1 MKDKYIKEV
10 QEFLDGYDTT
20 TTTTTTKEKQKD
32 KTLDE
37 MIEEFL
43 NIDIK

>member
-20 TTTTTTKEKQKD
+20 TTTTATKDQPIE